1 MIQNIPNYSRAS
13 EAKKENFFSETVEDS
28 LKSLV
33 KNIKRDDFF
42 QMSRNNAL
50 KKINVDMLQQKGIH

>member
-1 MIQNIPNYSRAS
+1 MIQNTPNYSRAS
-13 EAKKENFFSETVEDS
+13 EAKKENFLSKTVEDN

-42 QMSRNNAL
+42 QMSRSNAL